1 MEEKHLKTLGM
12 ALIFIGLAMLLFTFY
27 QAYAYLKSPV
37 PMPSLESS
45 SSGSSG
51 TSGQPDINKAIAQ
64 AFSPLFSSILPLLYS
79 TGYLFIMGLVGSWIM
94 GRGIQLVK

>member
-27 QAYAYLKSPV
+27 QAYAYLKSPIQ
-37 PMPSLESS
+37 MPTPE